1 MNELNHL
8 NLQKRLKDRF
18 FRYIAI
24 ESQSQEGVNEV
35 PSTPGQWTL
44 ARLLMR
50 DLETLGLQ
58 GISINEHGV
67 VQAHLPARL
76 HETHKVVPSIGF
88 VCYMDTVDVGLSPEI
103 HPVLIC
109 DYHGG
114 DICQIH
120 PRHSHT
126 ELFYRRSQFLLNTSS
141 MSNPAFAS
149 FSSVVL
155 STIPPAASVG
165 PSVPSDP
172 TEKTRLPGTFAR

>member
-76 HETHKVVPSIGF
+76 HESYFNIV
-88 VCYMDTVDVGLSPEI
+88 M
-103 HPVLIC
+103 
-109 DYHGG
+109 
-114 DICQIH
+114 
-120 PRHSHT
+120 
-126 ELFYRRSQFLLNTSS
+126 
-141 MSNPAFAS
+141 A
-149 FSSVVL
+149 VVL
-155 STIPPAASVG
+155 SAASSLG
-165 PSVPSDP
+165 LSI
-172 TEKTRLPGTFAR
+172 R

>member
-109 DYHGG
+109 DYQGG

-126 ELFYRRSQFLLNTSS
+126 ELFYRRSQFPLTMRVFAHGICGKILPYNTE
-141 MSNPAFAS
+141 
-149 FSSVVL
+149 
-155 STIPPAASVG
+155 T
-165 PSVPSDP
+165 D
-172 TEKTRLPGTFAR
+172 

>member
-67 VQAHLPARL
+67 VQAHL
-76 HETHKVVPSIGF
+76 
-88 VCYMDTVDVGLSPEI
+88 
-103 HPVLIC
+103 
-109 DYHGG
+109 
-114 DICQIH
+114 
-120 PRHSHT
+120 
-126 ELFYRRSQFLLNTSS
+126 RRF
-141 MSNPAFAS
+141 
-149 FSSVVL
+149 
-155 STIPPAASVG
+155 
-165 PSVPSDP
+165 SVPLAHRPDELS
-172 TEKTRLPGTFAR
+172 RSRIS